1 MKRLARGERREIIDW
16 QKYSPLKKIIDTNT
30 TKGWNVEKV
39 TLVFDEWVIDRVT
52 NNFVEVIFI
61 KENRDHVKA
70 TFSGN
75 YVIKQLHKFAQDEVD
90 NEESSTTQV

>member
-16 QKYSPLKKIIDTNT
+16 QKYPPLKKIIDTNT

-39 TLVFDEWVIDRVT
+39 TLVEDKWKPAT
-52 NNFVEVIFI
+52 SVEVIFI

-75 YVIKQLHKFAQDEVD
+75 NVRKQLHKFAQEEAD
-90 NEESSTTQV
+90 NEESSNTQI